1 MQPPLWRIFG
11 NYSSKVETKL
21 VEPTHM
27 TNQAR
32 KSAECSVIGSQAP
45 LGAAYDNVVFC
56 RRRVHSPWAEDHEGN
71 FRVLAIEASSEGLE
85 LITVSHL

>member
-1 MQPPLWRIFG
+1 
-11 NYSSKVETKL
+11 
-21 VEPTHM
+21 M

-56 RRRVHSPWAEDHEGN
+56 RRGVHSPWAEDHEGN
-71 FRVLAIEASSEGLE
+71 FRVLAIEGSSGGLE
-85 LITVSHL
+85 FVEVSQL